1 MADVSKELIAELQT
15 IIREDYGKELT
26 IAEVSQIANG
36 LVGYFD
42 LLGKMY
48 HQDNEETQLEEG
60 TLKRCSLE

>member
-1 MADVSKELIAELQT
+1 MAQVSKELIAELQT
-15 IIREDYGKELT
+15 IIREDYNKELS

-48 HQDNEETQLEEG
+48 HQDISHSQEPEVS
-60 TLKRCSLE
+60 KS